1 MDQVLSE
8 SAGDATARLV
18 ERMSFQA
25 TACERLGSP
34 LYAHLLR
41 CVATDLEEGGP
52 SREILGGH
60 ESDPGGSA
68 LALRLMGAVN
78 RLVLTGEELALDRI
92 YRDAERDEEAATA
105 PRRMRSHPST
115 GWASISASRKNSSML
130 RNHLQDRDVSPDLCS
145 FRLVAHGPILPEA
158 EDWKS
163 HVIRR
168 DLAAAVEKQLAE
180 DCAAAGYDVLNSV
193 ASGKELDDELYAP
206 VRAAFTEHFDLI

>member
-1 MDQVLSE
+1 VSSQ
-8 SAGDATARLV
+8 
-18 ERMSFQA
+18 
-25 TACERLGSP
+25 ERLLSSQASTYTVSLDGGFLARGFWIYVWEVRDSEGSVM
-34 LYAHLLR
+34 LYIGRTGDSSSPNAQSPFNRMGQHLGF
-41 CVATDLEEGGP
+41 A
-52 SREILGGH
+52 
-60 ESDPGGSA
+60 
-68 LALRLMGAVN
+68 
-78 RLVLTGEELALDRI
+78 
-92 YRDAERDEEAATA
+92 
-105 PRRMRSHPST
+105 
-115 GWASISASRKNSSML
+115 KNSSML
-130 RNHLQDRDVSPDLCS
+130 RNHLQGRDVSPDLCS